1 MQSKVRLHILCPFPI
16 IAKMSLAENSLVTD
30 RGINERLDVSFQ
42 QNGLIDVI
50 VIDLIRNHYQTHK
63 TSSPETSSSEVF
75 LQNYFELR
83 DSGINPF
90 EALYIETDNTLRK
103 YVEKNGVSY
112 LQAGFDFFSSG
123 IRRSLGSQFEDT
135 GDWGGENGN
144 GDDNDD
150 GGELSYDKLHDMV
163 LKAGERFSG
172 GEPEI
177 LEELGEKL
185 EEIVRKNS

>member
-1 MQSKVRLHILCPFPI
+1 
-16 IAKMSLAENSLVTD
+16 MSLAENSLVTD

-123 IRRSLGSQFEDT
+123 IRRSLGSQFD
-135 GDWGGENGN
+135 
-144 GDDNDD
+144 DD